1 MVVACGG
8 VLHTA
13 RIVDTTDPRGVMVEL
28 ECAHANRPTPRRWR
42 TQVPCD
48 DLFLGA
54 DAAAQGV
61 VGAIAGVATGA
72 ERIVATRNGIGSVL
86 FETLRAVALERTCSH
101 IAISCDRKCDVAK
114 ASCVH
119 ACVLSDI
126 LLCAAVAVSVLNPL
140 RDDEGRSLC
149 RASELLFGAFPNVDR
164 GRHGTVAQPPEHGET
179 DAICEAAHLLCSAF
193 RNGLHARRNLPRASR
208 SGVRTAKGRRRRT
221 SLLASICW
229 HQRRPL
235 SARWDAI
242 LRTPP

>member
-149 RASELLFGAFPNVDR
+149 KASELLFSAFPNVDR
-164 GRHGTVAQPPEHGET
+164 GRHGTVAQP
-179 DAICEAAHLLCSAF
+179 
-193 RNGLHARRNLPRASR
+193 RRARRHRCHL
-208 SGVRTAKGRRRRT
+208 
-221 SLLASICW
+221 
-229 HQRRPL
+229 
-235 SARWDAI
+235 
-242 LRTPP
+242 